1 MGASQVS
8 AFSKLEE
15 AIQVFINERAHEDGG
30 GSGGVVV
37 DFFVAVGYT
46 RIDEDGEQPFART
59 YASGSNPFGSVGV
72 AEVALG
78 DMRRDLNGG
87 DDDG

>member
-1 MGASQVS
+1 MS

-15 AIQVFINERAHEDGG
+15 AIQVFINERAHEDDG

-59 YASGSNPFGSVGV
+59 YASGSNPFGSLGV
-72 AEVALG
+72 AEAALG
-78 DMRRDLNGG
+78 DLRRDLKGEE
-87 DDDG
+87 D